1 MMTLFKKLLRDL
13 LDHKGAN
20 IAAMVVIA
28 VGLMMYSSFSMV
40 MDTLTLSIDRFY
52 AQSAFPDGFASA
64 RAIPEKSVDNIKD
77 VEGVNQAE
85 GRLIEDIRIRDGF
98 GTASPETKYIR
109 TISIT
114 QNVGGYLLEKG
125 KNPDVSKLEIVI
137 DPMFATANNLDVGD
151 SIPVTAYGRKT
162 SLRISGIGRSAEYIY
177 ALKNQ
182 AEIYPDAVIF
192 GIGFMDKSAL
202 FNLTGK
208 SQYSDVVFSTKTGS
222 DFNKIEREVEKELR
236 SYGFIGIV
244 KKENQSSNE
253 LLQNEVDQLNVT
265 AVVLPLVFL
274 SVAAMIL
281 YIMIKRMVEQQ
292 RGQIGILK
300 AFGYSHFAIR
310 LHYTLYALIVG
321 ILGGILGGI
330 AGTLLSF
337 SLIDLYAQ
345 FFNMPLL
352 ENQFSIKYFF
362 SSIAL
367 SSAFGLIAGY
377 RGSTQ
382 AIKLSPSEAMRDEE
396 PIFGSVSIFEKIP
409 FLPLLVTSRGK
420 MALRNISRDPMR
432 SFFVFVGVTFTFAL
446 SVIPWSFLSQIDVM
460 LFDRYE
466 QVERYDIKMYLSGMN
481 PLYQTEDEMMQNN
494 EVSRS
499 EGMLEI
505 PAVLYNE
512 HIKKQIAVIGL
523 KENSNLYTV
532 LNDDKKRVP
541 IPKGGILLS
550 TRLADILKADTGD
563 MLKMN
568 SPFMKDKDSFIY
580 VRVIDIVEQSVGV
593 NGYMDIE
600 YLSQILGYAPAAN
613 SVIMSAKPGTAK
625 ILKDKYEESPKV
637 IGVNDTN
644 EMIDKLK
651 KFMESN
657 TASMYYIAVIAVIM
671 GFAIIYNSYVVILS
685 ERKRELSSLMVL
697 GMAEKDVLS
706 IINFE
711 QWFIAFFAMI
721 FGIPLAKLSVTAIG
735 EASSTD
741 MFSMSIEV
749 APSSLLIAA
758 AVTIG
763 AILMAQLTAARRVKR
778 LNIVDALKSRE

>member
-1 MMTLFKKLLRDL
+1 MTLFKKLLRDL

-20 IAAMVVIA
+20 IAAMIVIA

-40 MDTLTLSIDRFY
+40 MDTLTLSIDTFY
-52 AQSAFPDGFASA
+52 TQSAFPDGFASA
-64 RAIPEKSVDNIKD
+64 RAIPEDSVENIESI
-77 VEGVNQAE
+77 EGVTQAE
-85 GRLIEDIRIRDGF
+85 GRLVEDIRIEDGF
-98 GTASPETKYIR
+98 GAPSSETKYIR
-109 TISIT
+109 AISIT
-114 QNVGGYLLEKG
+114 QNVGTYLLEEG
-125 KNPDVSKLEIVI
+125 RQPDPSKLEIVM
-137 DPMFATANNLDVGD
+137 DPMFAQANDLKVGD
-151 SIPVTAYGRKT
+151 SIPVTAYGKKS
-162 SLRISGIGRSAEYIY
+162 SLNISGIGRSAEYIY

-182 AEIYPDAVIF
+182 AEIYPDPVIF
-192 GIGFMDKSAL
+192 GVGFMDAEVL

-208 SQYSDVVFSTKTGS
+208 SQYSDVVFSTS
-222 DFNKIEREVEKELR
+222 PNADFNSIERAVEKELR
-236 SYGFIGIV
+236 SNGFIGII

-253 LLQNEVDQLNVT
+253 LLQNEVDQLDVT
-265 AVVLPLVFL
+265 AVVLPIVFL

-300 AFGYSHFAIR
+300 AFGYSHFSIR

-321 ILGGILGGI
+321 IMGGVLGGL
-330 AGTLLSF
+330 AGTMMSF
-337 SLIDLYAQ
+337 SLIELYRQ

-352 ENQFSIKYFF
+352 ENQFSIKYLFN
-362 SSIAL
+362 SIAL
-367 SSAFGLIAGY
+367 SSIFGLVAGY

-420 MALRNISRDPMR
+420 MALRNISRNPMR
-432 SFFVFVGVTFTFAL
+432 SFFVFIGITFTFAL
-446 SVIPWSFLSQIDVM
+446 SVIPWSFMSQIDVM

-481 PLYQTEDEMMQNN
+481 PLYQTEDEIMRSN
-494 EVSRS
+494 EVSRA

-505 PAVLYNE
+505 PAMLYNE
-512 HIKKQIAVIGL
+512 HIKKQIAIIGL
-523 KENSNLYTV
+523 KEDSSLYTV
-532 LNDDKKRVP
+532 LNDDKEK
-541 IPKGGILLS
+541 ILIEKGGILLS
-550 TRLADILKADTGD
+550 ERLAELLKAKTGD
-563 MLKMN
+563 MLKLN
-568 SPFMKDKDSFIY
+568 SPFMKDKDSFVY
-580 VRVIDIVEQSVGV
+580 VRVIDVVEQSVGV

-600 YLSQILGYAPAAN
+600 FLSDILGYAPSAN
-613 SVIMSAKPGTAK
+613 SVIMSARPGTAAV
-625 ILKDKYEESPKV
+625 LKDKYEDSPKV
-637 IGVNDTN
+637 VGVNDTN
-644 EMIDKLK
+644 EMIDKLR
-651 KFMESN
+651 KFMDSS
-657 TASMYYIAVIAVIM
+657 TGSMYYIAVIAVVM

-711 QWFIAFFAMI
+711 QWFIAFFAML
-721 FGIPLAKLSVTAIG
+721 FGIPLAQMSVTAIG
-735 EASSTD
+735 EAASTD
-741 MFSMSIEV
+741 MFSMSIQIG
-749 APSSLLIAA
+749 PSSLLIAA
-758 AVTIG
+758 LVTVG